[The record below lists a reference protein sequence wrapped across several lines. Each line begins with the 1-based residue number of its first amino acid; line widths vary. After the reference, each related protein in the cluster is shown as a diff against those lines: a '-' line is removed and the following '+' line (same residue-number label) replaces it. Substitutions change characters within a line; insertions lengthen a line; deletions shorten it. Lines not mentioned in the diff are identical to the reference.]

1 MIRVLYHA
9 DCLDGFGAALAAY
22 MKFGAKATYRA
33 CRYDE
38 GALPLDGCPD
48 GDEVYVLDFSFK
60 REVILREQKR
70 LNLRIID
77 HHKSAKEDLEGL
89 DCCIFN
95 MEKSGAVLAYEFF
108 FPGLPVPWLFL
119 VIQDRDLW
127 QWKLPGTKEI
137 TAALY
142 EDDRSFELWLMSLHN
157 TNVLELKGASLVRK
171 MENDVRRTVETSGW
185 LAIGGHEVPAA
196 NSVFYPSEVGHALC
210 AKYPDRPFSV
220 TFFDR
225 SRADGGWL
233 RTYSLRS
240 IGEYDVSA
248 LARQFGGGGH
258 KTAAGF
264 SVAVSMVDL

>member
-1 MIRVLYHA
+1 MIRVLYH
-9 DCLDGFGAALAAY
+9 DNCIDGFGAALAAY
-22 MKFGAKATYRA
+22 MKYGAKATYRA

-77 HHKSAKEDLEGL
+77 HHKSAQEDLEGL

-108 FPGLPVPWLFL
+108 FPGLPVPWLFR

-127 QWKLPGTKEI
+127 QWKLPGTEEI

-142 EDDRSFELWLMSLHN
+142 EDDRSFELWGMSLHN
-157 TNVLELKGASLVRK
+157 TNVLEIKGASLVRK
-171 MENDVRRTVETSGW
+171 MKNDVQRIVETSGW
-185 LAIGGHEVPAA
+185 IFIKGKEVPAA
-196 NSVFYPSEVGHALC
+196 NSAFYSSEVGMALC
-210 AKYPDRPFSV
+210 VKYPDRPYSV
-220 TFFDR
+220 TFSDR
-225 SRADGGWL
+225 SPADGVWL
-233 RTYSLRS
+233 RIYSLRS
-240 IGEYDVSA
+240 IGEFDVSA
-248 LARQFGGGGH
+248 VAKQFGGGGH
-258 KTAAGF
+258 KNAAGF
-264 SVAVSMVDL
+264 SVTVSMADL